1 MMTPLTAPSQAAYAY
16 DVLAPYYDD
25 FTAGY
30 AYERWIEAIED
41 RAAALGL
48 SGRRALDL
56 ACGTGKSTGELIAR
70 GYSVLACDISPGM
83 VEQAQ
88 RRYPEH
94 RDRFLVADM
103 RDLPEL
109 GEFDL
114 VLCLDDAVNYLLSA
128 DELEAAFSCAARVL
142 APAGVFVF
150 DVNSLLTYR
159 TTFSLDTVREGDGV
173 LLAWKGESEPTFA
186 RGEIGA
192 ATVEIFVNRE
202 DGLWE
207 RRSMRHVQRHHP
219 PDAIRSAL
227 AAAGLE
233 CVVAGQHPGARLEDG
248 FDDECHIKLV
258 YFARHGSACRQ
269 QGGGDQHE
277 HRGTLSV
284 D

>member
-1 MMTPLTAPSQAAYAY
+1 MMTLLTGPSQAAYAY

-25 FTAGY
+25 FAAGY
-30 AYERWIEAIED
+30 AYERWMAAIED
-41 RAAALGL
+41 RAVALGL

-56 ACGTGKSTGELIAR
+56 ACGTGKSTAQLIAR

-83 VEQAQ
+83 IAQAR

-94 RDRFLVADM
+94 ADGFLVADM

-114 VLCLDDAVNYLLSA
+114 ILCLDDAVNYLLSA
-128 DELEAAFSCAARVL
+128 DDLAAAFSCAARAL
-142 APAGVFVF
+142 APSGIFAF
-150 DVNSLLTYR
+150 DVNSLRTYR

-186 RGEIGA
+186 RGEVGTA
-192 ATVEIFVNRE
+192 RVEIFVSRQ

-219 PDAIRSAL
+219 PDTIRSAL
-227 AAAGLE
+227 SCAGLE

-248 FDDECHIKLV
+248 FDDESHIKLV
-258 YFARHGSACRQ
+258 YFARHASACRRHASACRP
-269 QGGGDQHE
+269 GG
-277 HRGTLSV
+277 R
-284 D
+284 

>member
-1 MMTPLTAPSQAAYAY
+1 MMTPLTAPSQAAHAY

-30 AYERWIEAIED
+30 AYERWIQAIED
-41 RAAALGL
+41 RAVALGL
-48 SGRRALDL
+48 TGRRALDL
-56 ACGTGKSTGELIAR
+56 GCGTGKSTGQLIAR

-83 VEQAQ
+83 VAQAQ
-88 RRYPEH
+88 ARYPEH
-94 RDRFLVADM
+94 TDRFLVADM
-103 RDLPEL
+103 RDLPAL

-128 DELEAAFSCAARVL
+128 DELAAAFSCAARVL
-142 APAGVFVF
+142 APDGVFVF

-159 TTFSLDTVREGDGV
+159 TTFSLDTVREGEGV
-173 LLAWKGESEPTFA
+173 LLAWRGESEPTFA
-186 RGEIGA
+186 RGGMGT

-219 PDAIRSAL
+219 PDAIRAAL
-227 AAAGLE
+227 ASAGLE

-258 YFARHGSACRQ
+258 YFARRASARRP
-269 QGGGDQHE
+269 GG
-277 HRGTLSV
+277 R
-284 D
+284 